1 MDALTVIMRL
11 GQGHLLEELVDALQR
26 TADEV
31 VRTGQG
37 GQVTLTLKVLPLG
50 EVGNPMVGIAE
61 QIGVAMPKRKSKGS
75 ILYAHDGALHEADPR
90 QVPMDFRVVET
101 APAVVREA

>member
-1 MDALTVIMRL
+1 MDALAIIMRL
-11 GQGHLLEELVDALQR
+11 GQGHLLEELADALQR

-31 VRTGQG
+31 VKTAQP

-61 QIGVAMPKRKSKGS
+61 QIGTSLPKRKSKGS
-75 ILYAHDGALHEADPR
+75 ILYSHEGALHENDPR
-90 QVPMDFRVVET
+90 QGPMEFRVVET

>member
-1 MDALTVIMRL
+1 MDALAIITSL
-11 GQGHLLEELVDALQR
+11 GQGHLLEELTDALQR

-31 VRTGQG
+31 VKTGAG
-37 GQVTLTLKVLPLG
+37 GTVTLTLKVLPLG

-61 QIGVAMPKRKSKGS
+61 QIGVSMPKRKSKGKIMYS
-75 ILYAHDGALHEADPR
+75 HGGALHEDDPR
-90 QVPMDFRVVET
+90 QVPMEFRVVET

>member
-1 MDALTVIMRL
+1 M
-11 GQGHLLEELVDALQR
+11 EELADALQR

-31 VRTGQG
+31 VKTGQG
-37 GQVTLTLKVLPLG
+37 GKVTLTLAVLPLG

-75 ILYAHDGALHEADPR
+75 ILYSHEGALHETDPR
-90 QVPMDFRVVET
+90 QVPMEFRVVET
-101 APAVVREA
+101 APSVVREA